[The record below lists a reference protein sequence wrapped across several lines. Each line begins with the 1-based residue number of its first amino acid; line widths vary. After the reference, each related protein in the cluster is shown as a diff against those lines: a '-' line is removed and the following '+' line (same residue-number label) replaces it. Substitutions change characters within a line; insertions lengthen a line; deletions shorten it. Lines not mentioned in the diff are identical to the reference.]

1 MQKEFGIIMK
11 SKDGAK
17 KERKELTPKQ
27 QKVKTAFSWIGTIV
41 CIALIIFALVE
52 AIFAIA
58 RTTNDDNVTKFGDK
72 YYLTVASDSMED
84 TIGVDDMIICT
95 AYEGDG
101 SDLQV
106 GQVITFRDELRYGG
120 SLYKVLNT
128 HRIVRIEGSGATL
141 KFYTKGDN
149 VAEEDSIGKSV
160 SDVVCTWGSVSKAVY
175 DSETKTFTTL
185 EYENGKTLK
194 GVGAFANF
202 MQDTEHMGE
211 KMKTRFFC
219 IIVLPLIIL
228 FVIYAVV
235 LIRTLV
241 IAKLE
246 KERVAKTA
254 PGAVDINALSDEEKQ
269 RLAMEYMAMLAAQQN
284 NSAPAPEAI
293 EDAPADTTDDV
304 VSVDNATGDDSSAE

>member
-1 MQKEFGIIMK
+1 MK
-11 SKDGAK
+11 SKVGAQ
-17 KERKELTPKQ
+17 KERKELTPRQ

-52 AIFAIA
+52 AIFAIS
-58 RTTNDDNVTKFGDK
+58 RTTNDDNVSKFGNK
-72 YYLTVASDSMED
+72 YYLTVASDSMEP
-84 TIGVDDMIICT
+84 TIMVDDMIIGV

-106 GQVITFRDELRYGG
+106 GQVITFRDEKRVGG

-128 HRIVRIEGSGATL
+128 HRIVRIEGSGSNL

-149 VAEEDSIGKSV
+149 AEGEDSIGKSV
-160 SDVVCTWGSVSKAVY
+160 SDIVCTWGSVVEAEY
-175 DSETKTFTTL
+175 NSETKTFTTL
-185 EYENGKTLK
+185 EYENGTTLK
-194 GVGAFANF
+194 GLGAFANY
-202 MQDTEHMGE
+202 MQDTDNMGE
-211 KMKTRFFC
+211 SMKTRFFC

-246 KERVAKTA
+246 KERVAKTEPA
-254 PGAVDINALSDEEKQ
+254 QVDINSLSDEEKQ
-269 RLAMEYMAMLAAQQN
+269 RLAMEYMAMLAAQQKEAESSTADSAD
-284 NSAPAPEAI
+284 SAPVEPQ
-293 EDAPADTTDDV
+293 DATDDV
-304 VSVDNATGDDSSAE
+304 ADSQNETSDDSSAE